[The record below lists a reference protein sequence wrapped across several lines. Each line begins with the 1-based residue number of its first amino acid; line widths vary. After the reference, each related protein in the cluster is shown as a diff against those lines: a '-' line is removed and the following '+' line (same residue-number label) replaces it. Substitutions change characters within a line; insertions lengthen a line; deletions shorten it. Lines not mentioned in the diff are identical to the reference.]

1 MLEGF
6 KAYNFNE
13 GSLFIS
19 VTKNGITFNKNVVV
33 KLNYPNYVRFLIN
46 TEEKMVAI
54 QISSK
59 DTENAIE
66 FCSEE
71 KKNSKVLSVRWNGR
85 ELLNTL
91 KGITGWDL
99 NNGYRIEGE
108 YSEEDNAIIFDL
120 KTASVIR

>member
-6 KAYNFNE
+6 KAFNFNE

-120 KTASVIR
+120 KAASVIR